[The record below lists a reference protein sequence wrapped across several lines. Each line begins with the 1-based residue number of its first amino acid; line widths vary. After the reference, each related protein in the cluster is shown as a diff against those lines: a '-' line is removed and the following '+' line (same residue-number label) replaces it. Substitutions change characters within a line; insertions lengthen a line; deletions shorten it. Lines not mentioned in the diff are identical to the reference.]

1 MKLACLSFSESG
13 YIIGEAITKLSNEN
27 NYEIHH
33 YPSSQVPEGINDLL
47 KIIWT
52 EYEGFIFISAVG
64 IAVRMINPYIKHK
77 TIDPA
82 VIVIDDLGKYSISL
96 LSGHLGGANEVAQ
109 WIGEKIG
116 AMPIITTASDNRGI
130 DSIDMFAKRNNY
142 FIEDMSFTTK
152 LTSMMVN
159 GKKIGLYTE
168 DSEIIRYDNLVLV
181 QRLEDMDLSVDGL
194 IVVSSKLNTSAIDVP
209 YIVLRPKNINIG
221 IGCRKGIEANMII
234 NAIKSALD
242 EIDISTQSIKAIG
255 TVEVKKD
262 EAGIIEAARYFNSPL
277 EIFTVDEIKSVEDNF
292 AQSQFVKNTIGV
304 YSVAEPS
311 AYLLGG
317 KLIKHKS
324 IYNGI
329 TIAVSRIGK
338 IGKR

>member
-1 MKLACLSFSESG
+1 MKLACFSFTEKG
-13 YIIGEAITKLSNEN
+13 YKIGEVISKLSNEN

-33 YPSSQVPEGINDLL
+33 YPSSKIPEGVNNLL
-47 KIIWT
+47 KRIWS

-64 IAVRMINPYIKHK
+64 IAVRMINPFIKHK

-96 LSGHLGGANEVAQ
+96 LSGHLGGANEIAQ
-109 WIGEKIG
+109 WIGEKLG

-142 FIEDMSFTTK
+142 FIENMNSTTK

-168 DSEIIRYDNLVLV
+168 DGEIIKYDNLVLV
-181 QRLEDMDLSVDGL
+181 QSLENVNLNIDGL
-194 IVVSSKLNTSAIDVP
+194 IIVSSKLNISAIEVP

-234 NAIKSALD
+234 NAIKSALN
-242 EIDISTQSIKAIG
+242 EIEISLESIKEIG

-262 EAGIIEAARYFNSPL
+262 EAGIIEAAKYFNCSL
-277 EIFTVDEIKSVEDNF
+277 KIFTIDEIKNIENNF

-329 TIAVSRIGK
+329 TIAVSRSIHN
-338 IGKR
+338 